1 MPFAPVTM
9 TLRITSAGSSVEPV
23 NVKRP
28 GPARFYLL
36 PGSIP
41 MAALPRDPSPPKN
54 PAQPFR
60 CPNSTPDPATSGQMS
75 PLSFDNPQAMSLE
88 WKNAFKAKR
97 TLLLQMAIPGE
108 PGERLTVNLSCVD
121 STQVTVQSASAKV
134 AALSREGAAG
144 DDDRVVKSP
153 DEGYSCSLPGAPRN
167 AAGLGV
173 LTVLGLI
180 FLRRRRQLRAR

>member
-28 GPARFYLL
+28 GPNLFYLL

-41 MAALPRDPSPPKN
+41 MASSPRDPSPPKN

-60 CPNSTPDPATSGQMS
+60 CPNSTSDPATSGQMS

-88 WKNAFKAKR
+88 WTNAFKAQR

-108 PGERLTVNLSCVD
+108 LGEHLTVNLSCVD
-121 STQVTVQSASAKV
+121 STQATVQSASAQV
-134 AALSREGAAG
+134 VALSGEGEG
-144 DDDRVVKSP
+144 VDDPAVKSP
-153 DEGYSCSLPGAPRN
+153 DDAYGCSLAGAPGN

-180 FLRRRRQLRAR
+180 FLRTRRQLRAR